1 MPWLKTK
8 RISTFTKKP
17 YAGNP
22 AWVVI
27 GADISED
34 ERKLARL
41 ARELNPISG
50 AVFVFPGGDNADVY
64 LRFFSQIEEINF
76 SGHGTI
82 AAYVGIEEES
92 LIELA
97 EPTTVIRQK
106 TKTAIQQLE
115 LRVNN
120 KKIERITVSL
130 PIPQFISTPID
141 LKQIARLFGI
151 PPVHIVNTTYPVN
164 VVALSGCA
172 DIIVPVE
179 SREILLNIEPNF
191 SLMKNYCD
199 RSRIT
204 GIVLYCL
211 DSISDKSAAHMRHF
225 APSIGID
232 EEPVS
237 GGAGAALG
245 CYLVQHRLIPIDTMN
260 RLVIEQGYAMK
271 HPGLVYVH
279 VYKEKNQIN
288 KVTFGGQGVVT
299 FEGRVL
305 LPQV

>member
-1 MPWLKTK
+1 MSWLKTK

-27 GADISED
+27 GADISVD

-50 AVFVFPGGDNADVY
+50 AVFVFPGGDNADVC
-64 LRFFSQIEEINF
+64 LRFFSQSEEMNF
-76 SGHGTI
+76 SGHSTI
-82 AAYVGIEEES
+82 AAYIGIEGES
-92 LIELA
+92 LIELV
-97 EPTTVIRQK
+97 EPTTTIRQK
-106 TKTAIQQLE
+106 TKTAIQHLD
-115 LRVNN
+115 LRIKNQ
-120 KKIERITVSL
+120 KIERVTVSL
-130 PIPQFISTPID
+130 PVPQFISTAID
-141 LKQIARLFGI
+141 VKQIARLFGI
-151 PPVHIVNTTYPVN
+151 APVHIVNTTYPVN

-179 SREILLNIEPNF
+179 SRAILLNIEPNF
-191 SLMKNYCD
+191 HLMKNYCN

-211 DSISDKSAAHMRHF
+211 DTIDDRNTAHMRYF
-225 APSIGID
+225 APSVGID

-245 CYLVQHRLIPIDTMN
+245 CYLVQNRLVPVEKMN
-260 RLVIEQGYAMK
+260 RLVMEQGYAMK
-271 HPGLVYVH
+271 HPGIVYVH
-279 VYKEKNQIN
+279 VYREKNQIN

-299 FEGRVL
+299 FEGRIL
-305 LPQV
+305 LPQD